1 MEVKYAQVV
10 QTLYIANVMLCKD
23 APFKVDAPLLQHN
36 RAMPQRPTFSTTQ
49 PPSLQRSIAL
59 AMVLAL
65 GAAISLG
72 VTRFSYGLLLP
83 AMRSD
88 LGWSYTL
95 AGAMN
100 TVNALG
106 YLIGALSMPKLLK
119 RFDAVQMLLFGA
131 ASASVFMALTGF
143 FNTAEPLLVQR
154 FLAGVASA
162 WVFVAGGLLAAQIG
176 ARHPERSGL
185 ILGVYYGGV
194 GLGIVFSTLLV
205 PSVDYFMPTTS
216 HAWPRAWAVA
226 WWLLAL
232 GCVLATLVL
241 AFQAA
246 ALRQVVQPAI
256 AQQTAAAAPRVVQFR
271 WTPFAYALAGYGMF
285 GVGYIGYMTFV
296 IALLREQA
304 ASTATITVFY
314 ALLGLAVMASS
325 RIWAGLLDK
334 YKGGQALAFLNFLV
348 GGAIVIPALTT
359 WLPALVFSGVL
370 FGGVFLSV
378 VASTTALVRHN
389 VPSAAWAGGISAF
402 TVVFAAGQIVGPT
415 MVGWIADGKGG
426 LARGLLISAFA
437 LWLGA
442 LLAWRQKP
450 LSSR

>member
-1 MEVKYAQVV
+1 MLQSTE
-10 QTLYIANVMLCKD
+10 TLYEL
-23 APFKVDAPLLQHN
+23 
-36 RAMPQRPTFSTTQ
+36 
-49 PPSLQRSIAL
+49 PSPNWRESILL

-65 GAAISLG
+65 GAAVSLG

-83 AMRSD
+83 AMRAD

-106 YLIGALSMPKLLK
+106 YLLGALSMPRLLK
-119 RFDAVQMLLFGA
+119 QFDAVQILLFGS
-131 ASASVFMALTGF
+131 ASASLFMGLTGF
-143 FNTAEPLLVQR
+143 FTRAEPLLVQR
-154 FLAGVASA
+154 LLAGIASA

-176 ARHPERSGL
+176 AHHVGRGGL

-205 PSVDYFMPTTS
+205 PSVDYFIQAQFQT
-216 HAWPRAWAVA
+216 WPHAWAVA
-226 WWLLAL
+226 WWVLAL

-241 AFQAA
+241 ALRRR
-246 ALRQVVQPAI
+246 ALKHIGATLKVANSDLLTPKVGKI
-256 AQQTAAAAPRVVQFR
+256 FR
-271 WTPFAYALAGYGMF
+271 WRDFSYALAGYGMF

-296 IALLREQA
+296 IALLREQS
-304 ASTATITVFY
+304 ASTTSITVFY

-325 RIWAGLLDK
+325 RIWAGLLDR
-334 YKGGQALAFLNFLV
+334 YKGGQALAFLNFLL
-348 GGAIVIPALTT
+348 GCAIIVPALTR
-359 WLPALVFSGVL
+359 WLPALMLSGLL

-389 VPSAAWAGGISAF
+389 LPPTHWVAGISAF

-415 MVGWIADGKGG
+415 MVGWIADGAGG

-450 LSSR
+450 L

>member
-1 MEVKYAQVV
+1 MS
-10 QTLYIANVMLCKD
+10 LSSD
-23 APFKVDAPLLQHN
+23 
-36 RAMPQRPTFSTTQ
+36 FSSSRQ
-49 PPSLQRSIAL
+49 SIAL

-65 GAAISLG
+65 GSAISLG

-83 AMRSD
+83 AMRAD

-106 YLIGALSMPKLLK
+106 YLLGALSMPRLLR
-119 RFDAVQMLLFGA
+119 RFDAVKILLFGA
-131 ASASVFMALTGF
+131 ASASVFMAMTGF
-143 FNTAEPLLVQR
+143 FKAAEPLLIQR
-154 FLAGVASA
+154 LLAGIASA

-205 PSVDYFMPTTS
+205 PSIDYFAVS
-216 HAWPRAWAVA
+216 KSQAWPQAWAVA
-226 WWLLAL
+226 WWFLAL
-232 GCVLATLVL
+232 GCVVATLVL
-241 AFQAA
+241 MLKSI
-246 ALRQVVQPAI
+246 ALNHLVQSATSK
-256 AQQTAAAAPRVVQFR
+256 QTTVATTPNAAPFK

-296 IALLREQA
+296 IALLREQS
-304 ASTATITVFY
+304 ASTSTITVFY
-314 ALLGLAVMASS
+314 ALLGLSVMASS

-334 YKGGQALAFLNFLV
+334 YKGGQALAVLNFLL
-348 GGAIVIPALTT
+348 GCAIVIPALTT
-359 WLPALVFSGVL
+359 WLPALIFSGML

-389 VPSAAWAGGISAF
+389 LPSSAWAGGISAF

-415 MVGWIADGKGG
+415 MVGWIADGIGG

-437 LWLGA
+437 LWLGS

-450 LSSR
+450 L

>member
-1 MEVKYAQVV
+1 MPHHSDAFTASNSP
-10 QTLYIANVMLCKD
+10 QT
-23 APFKVDAPLLQHN
+23 
-36 RAMPQRPTFSTTQ
+36 
-49 PPSLQRSIAL
+49 PSWRESIAL

-65 GAAISLG
+65 GAAVSLG

-106 YLIGALSMPKLLK
+106 YLLGALSMPKLLK
-119 RFDAVQMLLFGA
+119 RFDAVQILLIGSA
-131 ASASVFMALTGF
+131 LASVFMALTGF
-143 FNTAEPLLVQR
+143 FTTAEPLLVQR
-154 FLAGVASA
+154 LLAGIASA
-162 WVFVAGGLLAAQIG
+162 WVFVAGGLLAAQLG
-176 ARHPERSGL
+176 TQHGQRSGL

-205 PSVDYFMPTTS
+205 PSLDYFLPS
-216 HAWPRAWAVA
+216 KPQAWPQTWAVA
-226 WWLLAL
+226 WWFLAL
-232 GCVLATLVL
+232 GCALASLMLLTKGH
-241 AFQAA
+241 AFKRIATQSKAVNAATNTVPASQAFHW
-246 ALRQVVQPAI
+246 RD
-256 AQQTAAAAPRVVQFR
+256 
-271 WTPFAYALAGYGMF
+271 FAYALGGYGLF

-304 ASTATITVFY
+304 ATTSTVTVFY
-314 ALLGLAVMASS
+314 TLLGLAVMASS
-325 RIWAGLLDK
+325 RLWAGLLDK
-334 YKGGQALAFLNFLV
+334 YKGGQALAFLNLLL
-348 GGAIVIPALTT
+348 GCAIVIPALTT
-359 WLPALVFSGVL
+359 WLPALIFSGVL

-389 VPSAAWAGGISAF
+389 LPQTAWATGISAF
-402 TVVFAAGQIVGPT
+402 TVIFAAGQIVGPT
-415 MVGWIADGKGG
+415 MVGWIADGAGG

>member
-1 MEVKYAQVV
+1 MSLSSDASP
-10 QTLYIANVMLCKD
+10 TLS
-23 APFKVDAPLLQHN
+23 Q
-36 RAMPQRPTFSTTQ
+36 
-49 PPSLQRSIAL
+49 SIAL

-65 GAAISLG
+65 GAAVSLG

-83 AMRSD
+83 AMRAD

-106 YLIGALSMPKLLK
+106 YLLGALSMPRLLK
-119 RFDAVQMLLFGA
+119 RFDAVQILLFGSV
-131 ASASVFMALTGF
+131 SASLFMGLTGF
-143 FNTAEPLLVQR
+143 FTTAEPLLVQR
-154 FLAGVASA
+154 LLAGIASA
-162 WVFVAGGLLAAQIG
+162 WVFVAGGLLTAQLG
-176 ARHPERSGL
+176 VRHVERSGL

-205 PSVDYFMPTTS
+205 PSVDYFIPS
-216 HAWPRAWAVA
+216 NPQVWPQAWAVA
-226 WWLLAL
+226 WWFLAL
-232 GCVLATLVL
+232 GCVLASLMLMRKVHALKRIATQSKATNSAPNIVQTNQ
-241 AFQAA
+241 AFH
-246 ALRQVVQPAI
+246 
-256 AQQTAAAAPRVVQFR
+256 
-271 WTPFAYALAGYGMF
+271 WHDFAYALGGYGLF

-304 ASTATITVFY
+304 ATTSTVTVFY
-314 ALLGLAVMASS
+314 TLLGLAVMASS
-325 RIWAGLLDK
+325 RLWAGLLDK
-334 YKGGQALAFLNFLV
+334 YKGGQALAFLNLLL
-348 GGAIVIPALTT
+348 GCAIVIPALTT
-359 WLPALVFSGVL
+359 WLPALIFSGVL

-389 VPSAAWAGGISAF
+389 LPQTAWAAGISAF
-402 TVVFAAGQIVGPT
+402 TVIFAAGQIVGPT
-415 MVGWIADGKGG
+415 MVGWIADGAGG

-442 LLAWRQKP
+442 LMAWRQKP